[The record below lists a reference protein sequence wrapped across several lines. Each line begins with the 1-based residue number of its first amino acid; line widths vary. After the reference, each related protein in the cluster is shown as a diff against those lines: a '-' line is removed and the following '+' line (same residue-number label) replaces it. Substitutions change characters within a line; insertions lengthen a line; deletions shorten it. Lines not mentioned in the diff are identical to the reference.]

1 MIGRVEE
8 TSASSKPG
16 PRLDSTRL
24 RGARDETRVPT
35 ATPSQRPS
43 AIFAALHMS
52 PKPTRES
59 PRLCRGGSKILTYP
73 EVGSLGPST
82 GLQTV
87 SRQAH
92 ERSPA
97 NG

>member
-1 MIGRVEE
+1 MQPRVRSHKAAFQDFEPFWE
-8 TSASSKPG
+8 FVLG
-16 PRLDSTRL
+16 PIYAGTF
-24 RGARDETRVPT
+24 G
-35 ATPSQRPS
+35 
-43 AIFAALHMS
+43 
-52 PKPTRES
+52 PKPTREF
-59 PRLCRGGSKILTYP
+59 PRLCRGGSKSLTYP
-73 EVGSLGPST
+73 EVGSLGPWT